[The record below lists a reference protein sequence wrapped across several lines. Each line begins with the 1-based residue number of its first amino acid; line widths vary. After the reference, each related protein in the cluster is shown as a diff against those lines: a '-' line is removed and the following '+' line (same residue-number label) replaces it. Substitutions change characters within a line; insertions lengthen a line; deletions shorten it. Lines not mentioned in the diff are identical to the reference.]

1 MPLKINRPSKQEQ
14 IFAWIVAYKRSHDGN
29 SPTLR
34 ELMSGCDLSSLSV
47 TYDCLRRLTAVG
59 LIDRQASPG
68 TRGRSRQIVI
78 VGGRWSYSPTSTSG
92 KRAAR

>member
-1 MPLKINRPSKQEQ
+1 MPLKTNRPSKQEQ
-14 IFAWIVAYKRSHDGN
+14 IFAWIVAYKRTHDGN

-47 TYDCLRRLTAVG
+47 TYDCLRHLTAAG
-59 LIDRQASPG
+59 LIERQVSPS
-68 TRGRSRQIVI
+68 TRGRSRHIVI
-78 VGGRWSYSPTSTSG
+78 IGGRWSYSPSSRTV